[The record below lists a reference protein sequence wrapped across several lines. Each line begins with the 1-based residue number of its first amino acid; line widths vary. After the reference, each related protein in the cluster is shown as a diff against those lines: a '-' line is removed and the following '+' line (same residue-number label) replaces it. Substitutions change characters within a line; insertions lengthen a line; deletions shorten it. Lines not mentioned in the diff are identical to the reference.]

1 MSVFERTSRDV
12 PRSGNLEQARRRS
25 RRYAAPA
32 ASLGLAL
39 LVSACGSTTSS
50 SSSKPTASS
59 KASSS
64 SSTTVV
70 ENTGACKSG
79 ATNLTFWAW
88 VPGIARAVKEFNAT
102 HPSICVHLEDVG
114 AGTPEYVKLADAAKA
129 GSGEPDV
136 AEVEYDELPSFEI
149 TKSVVNLAKYGAG
162 KYKSDF
168 VPWVW
173 KEVSRGSAVYAM
185 PGDSGPVA
193 LYYNSKQFSQY
204 GLSVPTT
211 WSQFAADA
219 AKLHKAD
226 PKAYMTNFSA
236 TDLQWLVTLMTQDNA
251 DPFKYSGGS
260 SVTIN
265 FTGPNQMAFA
275 NYWQK
280 LLAAH
285 EVNATPDVNATS
297 FRDLNSG
304 IDASWLSSAWGP
316 SYFVA
321 DATKASLG
329 DWRAAPLPQ
338 WPGGQGAA
346 NWGGSSYPVF
356 SQSKH
361 PAQAAVFSEWL
372 NGTMSSWKILE
383 TAPSSLF
390 PTYSPLLDSPSFLD
404 LTNPL
409 SGSTHPNKVFAA
421 AAKGL
426 KAVQW
431 PPFMTEAL
439 TVAGTVFEGVLKG
452 TETVPAAFK
461 AFQGKMVSYA
471 KGQGFNV
478 TQ

>member
-1 MSVFERTSRDV
+1 VSMLARSSSDGPRMGGPNRD
-12 PRSGNLEQARRRS
+12 RKRS

-32 ASLGLAL
+32 ASLGMAL
-39 LVSACGSTTSS
+39 LISACGSTTSP
-50 SSSKPTASS
+50 SSSKPTSTA
-59 KASSS
+59 KPSSS
-64 SSTTVV
+64 TSTTVV
-70 ENTGACKSG
+70 ENTGVCKPG
-79 ATNLTFWAW
+79 ATSLTFWAW
-88 VPGIARAVKEFNAT
+88 VPGIVRAVKEFNVT

-114 AGTPEYVKLADAAKA
+114 AGPPEYDKLVDAAKA

-136 AEVEYDELPSFEI
+136 AEVEYDVLPSYEI
-149 TKSVVNLAKYGAG
+149 TKSVLNLAKYGAN

-173 KEVSRGSAVYAM
+173 KEVSKGSAVYAM
-185 PGDSGPVA
+185 PGDSGPIA
-193 LYYNSKQFSQY
+193 LYYNSKQFSKY

-219 AKLHKAD
+219 ATLHKAD
-226 PKAYMTNFSA
+226 PKAYMTNFAA
-236 TDLQWLVTLMTQDNA
+236 TDLQWLVALMTQDNA

-260 SVTIN
+260 SVTID
-265 FTGPNQMAFA
+265 FTGPNQMSFA
-275 NYWQK
+275 DYWQK
-280 LLAAH
+280 LLEAH
-285 EVNATPDVNATS
+285 EVNATTDTDALS
-297 FRDLNSG
+297 YGDLNSG
-304 IDASWLSSAWGP
+304 VDASWLSSAWGP

-338 WPGGQGAA
+338 WPDGHGAA

-361 PAQAAVFSEWL
+361 PAQAAEFSEWL
-372 NGTMSSWKILE
+372 NGSLASWKILE

-390 PTYSPLLDSPSFLD
+390 PTFKPLLDSPAFLE

-421 AAKGL
+421 AAAGL
-426 KAVQW
+426 KAVEW

-439 TVAGTVFEGVLKG
+439 TLATTDFEGVLRG
-452 TETVPAAFK
+452 SETLPAAFK
-461 AFQGKMVSYA
+461 TYQSKLVSYA
-471 KGQGFNV
+471 IGQGFKV